1 MTIPLS
7 NYLSSSQP
15 SNVLDKT
22 ATPLP
27 VSLFD
32 IIAWVESKN
41 NPHAMRFEVAM
52 FDKMRQG
59 IAPAQHAILDKISAA
74 HGKALSAWTEGM
86 IYCTSFGATQ
96 IMGFNLYD
104 GLYAG
109 DVASFMGDPIAQ
121 AVAFDEFCRKSG
133 LCATPTDLAQFPIL
147 RRHFA
152 KIYNGDAD
160 AYSAQIVYA
169 LQHFGIAVTQ

>member
-1 MTIPLS
+1 MNTKR
-7 NYLSSSQP
+7 NNSSSTSSP
-15 SNVLDKT
+15 
-22 ATPLP
+22 TPLP

-32 IIAWVESKN
+32 VISWVESKN

-52 FDKMRQG
+52 FDKMRQD
-59 IAPAQHAILDKISAA
+59 IAPAQHAILDKIGAA

-104 GLYAG
+104 GLYNG
-109 DVASFMGDPIAQ
+109 DVASFMSDPIAQ
-121 AVAFDEFCRKSG
+121 AVAFDSFCALKQITCSVAEIAG
-133 LCATPTDLAQFPIL
+133 IPIL
-147 RRHFA
+147 RAHFA

-169 LQHFGIAVTQ
+169 LQHFEIAVTQ